1 MHRALGCVL
10 ALFMLLTTAA
20 HAADQLNGRYYG
32 IDDAAGA
39 SVSIAPDADGFSG
52 VFFDPL
58 GNSQEFKAD
67 AVDDAA
73 EAVLDM
79 DQRTI
84 LLRMAPLPYG
94 AQISL
99 IPFDESGN
107 LILENSRSLVFL
119 REGTQVPQAPAD
131 FVDAPRDDCRR
142 IAGYSFLTSYQFWE
156 PQGVVNG
163 YLCLP
168 EKMRRLIEF
177 FPEVQLDV
185 LWKLC
190 LSPGADLALG
200 RALKT
205 AGLGCPEVLDGLATI
220 QRQGRFDQ
228 YKQRV
233 EAQRLSLRMSIRC
246 ADGYLASKEDC
257 DAAARR
263 LSQAAVSLRT
273 PAMFLSEWR

>member
-20 HAADQLNGRYYG
+20 NAADQLNGRYYG

-94 AQISL
+94 AQ
-99 IPFDESGN
+99 
-107 LILENSRSLVFL
+107 
-119 REGTQVPQAPAD
+119 
-131 FVDAPRDDCRR
+131 
-142 IAGYSFLTSYQFWE
+142 
-156 PQGVVNG
+156 
-163 YLCLP
+163 
-168 EKMRRLIEF
+168 
-177 FPEVQLDV
+177 
-185 LWKLC
+185 
-190 LSPGADLALG
+190 
-200 RALKT
+200 
-205 AGLGCPEVLDGLATI
+205 
-220 QRQGRFDQ
+220 
-228 YKQRV
+228 
-233 EAQRLSLRMSIRC
+233 
-246 ADGYLASKEDC
+246 
-257 DAAARR
+257 
-263 LSQAAVSLRT
+263 
-273 PAMFLSEWR
+273 